1 MSKTFTLTAHVNPV
15 AWKAPTLGV
24 KRVGPRVVPIAAPNA
39 EVKAYQ
45 AALREQMEP
54 QYDGPPLA
62 QPVRLEWEFARQLP
76 RYQTESGRWVTKHA
90 QDGTN
95 LQKSS
100 EDALQPWLLCNDIW
114 VHEWSGVVAAQG
126 SDVLNP
132 YVKVTVI
139 LL

>member
-1 MSKTFTLTAHVNPV
+1 VITLKADINPV

-24 KRVGPRVVPIAAPNA
+24 KRFGGKVVPYAAPNA
-39 EVKAYQ
+39 EVQAYQ
-45 AALREQMEP
+45 AALQEQMRP
-54 QYDGPPLA
+54 QYDGEPITG
-62 QPVRLEWEFARQLP
+62 PVHLEWEFCRQQS

-100 EDALQPWLLCNDIW
+100 EDALQPWLIKNDVQVQSW
-114 VHEWSGVVAAQG
+114 TGVVVAQG
-126 SDVLNP
+126 PDVENP
-132 YVKVTVI
+132 YVLVRVV